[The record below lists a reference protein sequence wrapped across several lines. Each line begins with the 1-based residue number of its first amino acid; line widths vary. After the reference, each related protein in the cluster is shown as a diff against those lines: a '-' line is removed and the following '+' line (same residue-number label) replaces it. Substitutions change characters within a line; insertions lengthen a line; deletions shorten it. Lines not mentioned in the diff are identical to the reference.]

1 MYNKTNKYK
10 KEGDFLA
17 KGGIISAIH
26 QGSLAEELELVPGD
40 KILAINGQDLT
51 DIIDLSF
58 ALADEEIEMLIEHA
72 DGEQELIGFEK
83 DIDEELGAEFESA
96 VFGKIRQCANNCY
109 FCFVDQVAPNMRD
122 SLYIKDDDYRL
133 SFLYGNF
140 VTMTNMGPNDL
151 KRIERLHLSPLYISV
166 HTTNPKLRSQML
178 RTKRAELIM
187 EQLNNLNKANVE
199 YHTQVV
205 LCPGLNDGEE
215 LDRTIQDIISM
226 RPFAKT
232 LGIVPVGLTKFREN
246 CYPLTTFD
254 AEGAKKVIEQVSIW
268 QDKMRKETGKA
279 FVYLS
284 DEFYLMA
291 NMPLPVAD
299 EYDGFPQLDNGI
311 GLTRNFIEQWK
322 DTVVENN
329 KYIEPLNLDIVCGK
343 SAGKVIKNLVSDL
356 QINNLS
362 ANVRAMENDFFGHE
376 VTVTG
381 LLTGQDIIKNLQ
393 KTAQNRD
400 GIIIPACSL
409 RDGEDIFLDDY
420 TLDDIKNAFPN
431 ESVKVVSDAISLKNI
446 LANWHEIECERT
458 KAIYTWQSN
467 ASYTK

>member
-1 MYNKTNKYK
+1 M
-10 KEGDFLA
+10 A

-40 KILAINGQDLT
+40 KIISINEQELT

-58 ALADEEIEMLIEHA
+58 ALADEEIEMLIEHEN
-72 DGEQELIGFEK
+72 GEQEIIAFEK

-140 VTMTNMGPNDL
+140 VTMTNLGPRDL
-151 KRIERLHLSPLYISV
+151 ERIHRLHLSPLYISV
-166 HTTNPKLRSQML
+166 HTTNPKLRGEML
-178 RTKRAELIM
+178 RTKRGELIM
-187 EQLNNLNKANVE
+187 EQLAKLNEADVE

-205 LCPGLNDGEE
+205 LCPGLNDGAE

-226 RPFAKT
+226 QPYAKT

-246 CYPLTTFD
+246 CYPLKTFD
-254 AEGAKKVIEQVSIW
+254 AQGAKKVIEQVRHW
-268 QDKMRKETGKA
+268 QEKMRKQIGKN
-279 FVYLS
+279 FIYLS
-284 DEFYLMA
+284 DEFYLLA
-291 NMPLPVAD
+291 GEPLPKAE

-322 DTVVENN
+322 ETEINPNN
-329 KYIEPLNLDIVCGK
+329 YQKPLKLDIICGK
-343 SAGKVIKNLVSDL
+343 SAGKVIKNLVDEL
-356 QINNLS
+356 NIDNLN
-362 ANVRAMENDFFGHE
+362 ANVLALENEFFGHE

-381 LLTGQDIIKNLQ
+381 LLTGQDIIKNLKQ
-393 KTAQNRD
+393 NKANRD
-400 GIIIPACSL
+400 GIIIPSCAL
-409 RDGEDIFLDDY
+409 REGEDIFLDDY
-420 TLDDIKNAFPN
+420 TLEDIKKAFPD
-431 ESVKVVSDAISLKNI
+431 EEVKVASDAIMLKNL
-446 LANWHEIECERT
+446 LADWHNIKCER
-458 KAIYTWQSN
+458 S
-467 ASYTK
+467 

>member
-1 MYNKTNKYK
+1 M
-10 KEGDFLA
+10 A

-40 KILAINGQDLT
+40 KIISINEQELT

-58 ALADEEIEMLIEHA
+58 ALADEEIEMLIEHEN
-72 DGEQELIGFEK
+72 GEQEIIAFEK
-83 DIDEELGAEFESA
+83 DMDEELGAEFESA

-140 VTMTNMGPNDL
+140 VTMTNMGPRDL
-151 KRIERLHLSPLYISV
+151 ERIHRLHLSPLYISV
-166 HTTNPKLRSQML
+166 HTTNPKLRGEML
-178 RTKRAELIM
+178 RTKRGELIM
-187 EQLNNLNKANVE
+187 EQLAKLNEADVE

-205 LCPGLNDGEE
+205 LCPGLNDGAE

-226 RPFAKT
+226 QPCAKT
-232 LGIVPVGLTKFREN
+232 LGVVPVGLTKFREN
-246 CYPLTTFD
+246 CYPLKTFD
-254 AEGAKKVIEQVSIW
+254 AQGAKKVIEQVRHW
-268 QDKMRKETGKA
+268 QEKMRKQTGKN
-279 FVYLS
+279 FIYLS
-284 DEFYLMA
+284 DEFYLLA
-291 NMPLPVAD
+291 GEPLPKAE

-322 DTVVENN
+322 ETEINPNN
-329 KYIEPLNLDIVCGK
+329 YQKLLNLDIICGK
-343 SAGKVIKNLVSDL
+343 SAGKVIKNLVDEL
-356 QINNLS
+356 NIDNLN
-362 ANVRAMENDFFGHE
+362 ANVLALENEFFGHE

-381 LLTGQDIIKNLQ
+381 LLTGQDIIKNLKQ
-393 KTAQNRD
+393 NKANRD
-400 GIIIPACSL
+400 GIIIPNCAL
-409 RDGEDIFLDDY
+409 REGEDIFLDDY
-420 TLDDIKNAFPN
+420 TLEDIKKAFPD
-431 ESVKVVSDAISLKNI
+431 EEVKVASDAIMLKNL
-446 LANWHEIECERT
+446 LADWHNIKCERS

>member
-1 MYNKTNKYK
+1 MS
-10 KEGDFLA
+10 

-26 QGSLAEELELVPGD
+26 AGSLAEELELVPGD
-40 KILAINGQDLT
+40 KIISVNEQELT

-58 ALADEEIEMLIEHA
+58 ALADEDIEMLIEHEN
-72 DGEQELIGFEK
+72 GEQEIIAFSK

-109 FCFVDQVAPNMRD
+109 FCFVDQVAPDMRD

-140 VTMTNMGPNDL
+140 VTMTNMGPRDL
-151 KRIERLHLSPLYISV
+151 ERIEKLHLSPLYISV
-166 HTTNPKLRSQML
+166 HTTNPKLRGEML

-187 EQLNNLNKANVE
+187 QQLEQLNQANVE
-199 YHTQVV
+199 YHTQIV
-205 LCPGLNDGEE
+205 LCPGLNDGAE
-215 LDRTIQDIISM
+215 LDRTISDIIKM
-226 RPFAKT
+226 RPFAQT

-254 AEGAKKVIEQVSIW
+254 AEGARKVIEQVEIW

-291 NMPLPVAD
+291 GVPLPSAD
-299 EYDGFPQLDNGI
+299 KYDGFPQLDNGI

-322 DTVVENN
+322 ETQIKEDNYQE
-329 KYIEPLNLDIVCGK
+329 KLKLDVICGK
-343 SAGKVIKNLVSDL
+343 SAGKVITKLVADL
-356 QINNLS
+356 TINNLE
-362 ANVRAMENDFFGHE
+362 ANVLALENDFFGHE

-381 LLTGQDIIKNLQ
+381 LLTGQDIIKNLE
-393 KTAQNRD
+393 KTKSGRD
-400 GIIIPACSL
+400 GIIIPACAL
-409 RDGEDIFLDDY
+409 RSGEDIFLDDY
-420 TLDDIKNAFPN
+420 TLEDIKKAFPN
-431 ESVKVVSDAISLKNI
+431 EVVKVASDAITLKNL
-446 LANWHEIECERT
+446 LADWHNINCERA

>member
-1 MYNKTNKYK
+1 M
-10 KEGDFLA
+10 A

-40 KILAINGQDLT
+40 KIISINEQELT

-58 ALADEEIEMLIEHA
+58 ALADEEIEMLIEHEN
-72 DGEQELIGFEK
+72 GEQEIIAFEK

-140 VTMTNMGPNDL
+140 VTMTNMGPRDL
-151 KRIERLHLSPLYISV
+151 ERIHRLHLSPLYISV
-166 HTTNPKLRSQML
+166 HTTNPKLRGEML
-178 RTKRAELIM
+178 RTKRGELIM
-187 EQLNNLNKANVE
+187 EQLAKLNEADVE

-226 RPFAKT
+226 QPYAKT

-246 CYPLTTFD
+246 CYPLKTFD
-254 AEGAKKVIEQVSIW
+254 AQGAKKVIEQVRHW
-268 QDKMRKETGKA
+268 QEKMRKQTGKN
-279 FVYLS
+279 FIYLS
-284 DEFYLMA
+284 DEFYLLA
-291 NMPLPVAD
+291 GEPLPKAE

-322 DTVVENN
+322 ETEINPNN
-329 KYIEPLNLDIVCGK
+329 YQKLLNLDIICGK
-343 SAGKVIKNLVSDL
+343 SAGKVIKNLVDEL
-356 QINNLS
+356 NIDNLN
-362 ANVRAMENDFFGHE
+362 ANVLALENEFFGHE

-381 LLTGQDIIKNLQ
+381 LLTGQDIIKNLKQ
-393 KTAQNRD
+393 NKANRD
-400 GIIIPACSL
+400 GIIIPSCAL
-409 RDGEDIFLDDY
+409 REGEDIFLDDY
-420 TLDDIKNAFPN
+420 TLEDIKKAFPD
-431 ESVKVVSDAISLKNI
+431 EEIKVASDAIMLKNL
-446 LANWHEIECERT
+446 LADWHNIKCERS

>member
-1 MYNKTNKYK
+1 M
-10 KEGDFLA
+10 A

-40 KILAINGQDLT
+40 KIISINEQELT

-58 ALADEEIEMLIEHA
+58 ALADEEIEMLIEHEN
-72 DGEQELIGFEK
+72 GEQEIIAFEK

-140 VTMTNMGPNDL
+140 VTMTNMGPRDL
-151 KRIERLHLSPLYISV
+151 ERIHRLHLSPLYISV
-166 HTTNPKLRSQML
+166 HTTNSKLRGEML
-178 RTKRAELIM
+178 RTKRGELIM
-187 EQLNNLNKANVE
+187 EQLAKLNEADVE

-226 RPFAKT
+226 QPYAKT

-246 CYPLTTFD
+246 CYPLKTFD
-254 AEGAKKVIEQVSIW
+254 AQGAKKVIEQVRHW
-268 QDKMRKETGKA
+268 QEKMRKQTGKN
-279 FVYLS
+279 FIYLS
-284 DEFYLMA
+284 DEFYLLA
-291 NMPLPVAD
+291 GEPLPKAE

-322 DTVVENN
+322 ETEINPNN
-329 KYIEPLNLDIVCGK
+329 YQKLLNLDIICGK
-343 SAGKVIKNLVSDL
+343 SAGKVIKNLVDEL
-356 QINNLS
+356 NIDNLN
-362 ANVRAMENDFFGHE
+362 ANVLALENEFFGHE

-381 LLTGQDIIKNLQ
+381 LLTGQDIIKNLKQ
-393 KTAQNRD
+393 NKANRD
-400 GIIIPACSL
+400 GIIIPSCAL
-409 RDGEDIFLDDY
+409 REGEDIFLDDY
-420 TLDDIKNAFPN
+420 TLEDIKKAFPD
-431 ESVKVVSDAISLKNI
+431 EEVKVASDAIMLKNL
-446 LANWHEIECERT
+446 LADWHNIKCERS

>member
-1 MYNKTNKYK
+1 M
-10 KEGDFLA
+10 A

-40 KILAINGQDLT
+40 KIISINEQELT

-58 ALADEEIEMLIEHA
+58 ALADEEIEMLVEHTN
-72 DGEQELIGFEK
+72 GEQEIIAFEK

-140 VTMTNMGPNDL
+140 VTMTNMGPRDL
-151 KRIERLHLSPLYISV
+151 ERIHRLHLSPLYISV
-166 HTTNPKLRSQML
+166 HTTNPKLRGEML
-178 RTKRAELIM
+178 RTKRGELIM
-187 EQLNNLNKANVE
+187 EQLAKLNEADVE

-205 LCPGLNDGEE
+205 LCPGLNDGTE

-226 RPFAKT
+226 QPYAKT
-232 LGIVPVGLTKFREN
+232 LGIVPVGLTKFRGN
-246 CYPLTTFD
+246 CYPLKTFD
-254 AEGAKKVIEQVSIW
+254 ADGAKKVIEQVRHW
-268 QDKMRKETGKA
+268 QEKMRKQTGKN
-279 FVYLS
+279 FIYLS
-284 DEFYLMA
+284 DEFYLLA
-291 NMPLPVAD
+291 GVPLPKAE

-322 DTVVENN
+322 ETKINRDNYQ
-329 KYIEPLNLDIVCGK
+329 KPLKLDIICGK
-343 SAGKVIKNLVSDL
+343 SAGKVIKNLVDEL
-356 QINNLS
+356 NIDNLN
-362 ANVRAMENDFFGHE
+362 ANVLALENEFFGHE

-381 LLTGQDIIKNLQ
+381 LLTGQDIIKNLKQ
-393 KTAQNRD
+393 NKANRD
-400 GIIIPACSL
+400 GIIIPSCAL
-409 RDGEDIFLDDY
+409 REGEDIFLDDY
-420 TLDDIKNAFPN
+420 TLEDIKKAFPD
-431 ESVKVVSDAISLKNI
+431 EEVKVASDAIMLKNL
-446 LANWHEIECERT
+446 LADWHNIKCERS

>member
-1 MYNKTNKYK
+1 M
-10 KEGDFLA
+10 A

-40 KILAINGQDLT
+40 KIISINEQELT

-58 ALADEEIEMLIEHA
+58 ALADEEIEMLIEHEN
-72 DGEQELIGFEK
+72 GEQEIIAFEK

-140 VTMTNMGPNDL
+140 VTMTNMGPRDL
-151 KRIERLHLSPLYISV
+151 ERIHRLHLSPLYISV
-166 HTTNPKLRSQML
+166 HTTNPKLRGEML
-178 RTKRAELIM
+178 RTKRGELIM
-187 EQLNNLNKANVE
+187 EQLAKLNEADVE

-205 LCPGLNDGEE
+205 LCPGLNDGAE
-215 LDRTIQDIISM
+215 LDRTIQDIIRM
-226 RPFAKT
+226 QPYAKT
-232 LGIVPVGLTKFREN
+232 LGVVPVGLTKFREN
-246 CYPLTTFD
+246 CYPLKTFD
-254 AEGAKKVIEQVSIW
+254 AQGAKKVIEQVRHW
-268 QDKMRKETGKA
+268 QEKMRKQTGKN
-279 FVYLS
+279 FIYLS
-284 DEFYLMA
+284 DEFYLLA
-291 NMPLPVAD
+291 GEPLPKAE

-322 DTVVENN
+322 ETEINPNN
-329 KYIEPLNLDIVCGK
+329 YQKLLNLDIICGK
-343 SAGKVIKNLVSDL
+343 SAGKVIKNLVDEL
-356 QINNLS
+356 NIDNLN
-362 ANVRAMENDFFGHE
+362 ANVLALENEFFGHE

-381 LLTGQDIIKNLQ
+381 LLTGQDIIKNLKQ
-393 KTAQNRD
+393 NKANRD
-400 GIIIPACSL
+400 GIIIPSCAL
-409 RDGEDIFLDDY
+409 REGEDIFLDDY
-420 TLDDIKNAFPN
+420 TLEDIKKAFPD
-431 ESVKVVSDAISLKNI
+431 EEVKVASDAIMLKNL
-446 LANWHEIECERT
+446 LADWHNIKCERS

>member
-1 MYNKTNKYK
+1 M
-10 KEGDFLA
+10 A

-40 KILAINGQDLT
+40 KIISINGQELT

-58 ALADEEIEMLIEHA
+58 ALADEEIEMLVEHTN
-72 DGEQELIGFEK
+72 GEQEIIAFEK

-109 FCFVDQVAPNMRD
+109 FCFVDQVAPDMRD

-140 VTMTNMGPNDL
+140 VTMTNMGPRDL
-151 KRIERLHLSPLYISV
+151 ERIHRLHLSPLYISV
-166 HTTNPKLRSQML
+166 HTTNPKLRGEML
-178 RTKRAELIM
+178 RTKRGELIM
-187 EQLNNLNKANVE
+187 EQLAKLNDADVD

-205 LCPGLNDGEE
+205 LCPGLNDGIE
-215 LDRTIQDIISM
+215 LDRTIQDIINM
-226 RPFAKT
+226 QPHAKT

-246 CYPLTTFD
+246 CYPLKTFD
-254 AEGAKKVIEQVSIW
+254 AAGAKKVIEQVSHW
-268 QDKMRKETGKA
+268 QEKMRKQTGKN

-284 DEFYLMA
+284 DEFYLLA
-291 NMPLPVAD
+291 GVPLPKAE

-322 DTVVENN
+322 ETKINTNN
-329 KYIEPLNLDIVCGK
+329 YKKPLNIDIICGK
-343 SAGKVIKNLVSDL
+343 SAGKVIKNLVNELNVNKLNTNVLDL
-356 QINNLS
+356 
-362 ANVRAMENDFFGHE
+362 ENDFFGHE

-381 LLTGQDIIKNLQ
+381 LLTGQDIIKNLKQ
-393 KTAQNRD
+393 NKNNRD
-400 GIIIPACSL
+400 GIIIPGCAL
-409 RDGEDIFLDDY
+409 REGEDIFLDDY
-420 TLDDIKNAFPN
+420 TLDDIKKAFPD
-431 ESVKVVSDAISLKNI
+431 EEIKVASDAIMLKNL
-446 LANWHEIECERT
+446 LADWHNIKCERNH
-458 KAIYTWQSN
+458 AIYTWQSN

>member
-1 MYNKTNKYK
+1 M
-10 KEGDFLA
+10 A

-40 KILAINGQDLT
+40 KIISINEQELT

-58 ALADEEIEMLIEHA
+58 ALADEEIEMLIEHEN
-72 DGEQELIGFEK
+72 GEQEIIAFEK
-83 DIDEELGAEFESA
+83 DMDEELGAEFESA

-140 VTMTNMGPNDL
+140 VTMTNMGPRDL
-151 KRIERLHLSPLYISV
+151 ERIHRLHLSPLYISV
-166 HTTNPKLRSQML
+166 HTTNPKLRGEML
-178 RTKRAELIM
+178 RTKRGELIM
-187 EQLNNLNKANVE
+187 EQLAKLNEADVE

-205 LCPGLNDGEE
+205 LCPGLNDGAE

-226 RPFAKT
+226 QPCAKT
-232 LGIVPVGLTKFREN
+232 LGVVPVGLTKFREN
-246 CYPLTTFD
+246 CYPLKTFD
-254 AEGAKKVIEQVSIW
+254 AQGAKKVIEQVRHW
-268 QDKMRKETGKA
+268 QEKMRKQIGKN
-279 FVYLS
+279 FIYLS
-284 DEFYLMA
+284 DEFYLLA
-291 NMPLPVAD
+291 GEPLPKAE

-322 DTVVENN
+322 ETEINPNN
-329 KYIEPLNLDIVCGK
+329 YQKLLNLDIICGK
-343 SAGKVIKNLVSDL
+343 SAGKVIKNLVDEL
-356 QINNLS
+356 NIDNLN
-362 ANVRAMENDFFGHE
+362 ANVLALENEFFGHE

-381 LLTGQDIIKNLQ
+381 LLTGQDIIKNLKQ
-393 KTAQNRD
+393 NKANRD
-400 GIIIPACSL
+400 GIIIPSCAL
-409 RDGEDIFLDDY
+409 REGEDIFLDDY
-420 TLDDIKNAFPN
+420 TLEDIKKAFPD
-431 ESVKVVSDAISLKNI
+431 EEVKVASDAIMLKNL
-446 LANWHEIECERT
+446 LADWHNIKCERS

>member
-1 MYNKTNKYK
+1 MS
-10 KEGDFLA
+10 

-26 QGSLAEELELVPGD
+26 AGSLAEELELVPGD
-40 KILAINGQDLT
+40 KIISVNEQDLT

-58 ALADEEIEMLIEHA
+58 ALADEDIEMLIEHEN
-72 DGEQELIGFEK
+72 GEQEIIAFSK

-109 FCFVDQVAPNMRD
+109 FCFVDQVAPDMRD

-140 VTMTNMGPNDL
+140 VTMTNMGPRDL
-151 KRIERLHLSPLYISV
+151 ERIERLHLSPLYISV
-166 HTTNPKLRSQML
+166 HTTNPKLRGEML

-187 EQLNNLNKANVE
+187 DQLAQLNKANVE
-199 YHTQVV
+199 YHTQIV
-205 LCPGLNDGEE
+205 LCPGLNDGAE
-215 LDRTIQDIISM
+215 LDRTISDIIQM
-226 RPFAKT
+226 RPFAQT

-254 AEGAKKVIEQVSIW
+254 AEGAKKVIEQVKVW
-268 QDKMRKETGKA
+268 QEKMRKETGKA

-291 NMPLPVAD
+291 GVPLPSAD

-311 GLTRNFIEQWK
+311 GLTRNFIEQWR
-322 DTVVENN
+322 DTKIKEDNYDE
-329 KYIEPLNLDIVCGK
+329 KLKLDVVCGK
-343 SAGKVIKNLVSDL
+343 SAGKVIKKLVADL
-356 QINNLS
+356 TINNLD
-362 ANVRAMENDFFGHE
+362 ANVLALENDFFGHE

-381 LLTGQDIIKNLQ
+381 LLTGQDIIKNLE
-393 KTAQNRD
+393 KTKSGRD
-400 GIIIPACSL
+400 GIIIPACAL
-409 RDGEDIFLDDY
+409 RSGEDIFLDDY
-420 TLDDIKNAFPN
+420 TLDDIKKAFPN
-431 ESVKVVSDAISLKNI
+431 EVVKVANEAITLKTLLADWHNI
-446 LANWHEIECERT
+446 DCERT

>member
-1 MYNKTNKYK
+1 M
-10 KEGDFLA
+10 A

-40 KILAINGQDLT
+40 KIISINEQELT

-58 ALADEEIEMLIEHA
+58 ALADEEIEMLIEHEN
-72 DGEQELIGFEK
+72 GEQEIIAFEK

-140 VTMTNMGPNDL
+140 VTMTNMGPRDL
-151 KRIERLHLSPLYISV
+151 ERIHRLHLSPLYISV
-166 HTTNPKLRSQML
+166 HTTNPKLRGEML
-178 RTKRAELIM
+178 RTKRGELIM
-187 EQLNNLNKANVE
+187 EQLAKLNEADVE

-205 LCPGLNDGEE
+205 LCPGLNDGAE

-226 RPFAKT
+226 QPYAKT
-232 LGIVPVGLTKFREN
+232 LGVVPVGLTKFREN
-246 CYPLTTFD
+246 CYPLKTFD
-254 AEGAKKVIEQVSIW
+254 AQGAKKVIEQVRHW
-268 QDKMRKETGKA
+268 QEKMRKQTGKN
-279 FVYLS
+279 FIYLS
-284 DEFYLMA
+284 DEFYLLA
-291 NMPLPVAD
+291 GEPLPKAE

-322 DTVVENN
+322 ETEINPNN
-329 KYIEPLNLDIVCGK
+329 YQKLLNLDIICGK
-343 SAGKVIKNLVSDL
+343 SAGKVIKNLVDEL
-356 QINNLS
+356 NIDNLN
-362 ANVRAMENDFFGHE
+362 ANVLALENEFFGHE

-381 LLTGQDIIKNLQ
+381 LLTGQDIIKNLKQ
-393 KTAQNRD
+393 NKANRD
-400 GIIIPACSL
+400 GIIIPSCAL
-409 RDGEDIFLDDY
+409 REGEDIFLDDY
-420 TLDDIKNAFPN
+420 TLEDIKKAFPD
-431 ESVKVVSDAISLKNI
+431 EEVKVASDAIMLKNL
-446 LANWHEIECERT
+446 LADWHNIKCERS

>member
-1 MYNKTNKYK
+1 M
-10 KEGDFLA
+10 A

-40 KILAINGQDLT
+40 KIISINEQELT

-58 ALADEEIEMLIEHA
+58 ALADEEIEMLIEHEN
-72 DGEQELIGFEK
+72 GEQEIIAFEK

-140 VTMTNMGPNDL
+140 VTMTNMGPRDL
-151 KRIERLHLSPLYISV
+151 EGIHRLHLSPLYISV
-166 HTTNPKLRSQML
+166 HTTNPKLRGEML
-178 RTKRAELIM
+178 RTKRGELIM
-187 EQLNNLNKANVE
+187 EQLAKLNEADVE

-205 LCPGLNDGEE
+205 LCPGLNDGAE

-226 RPFAKT
+226 QPYAKT

-246 CYPLTTFD
+246 CYPLKTFD
-254 AEGAKKVIEQVSIW
+254 AQGAKKVIEQVRHW
-268 QDKMRKETGKA
+268 QEKMRKQTSKN
-279 FVYLS
+279 FIYLS
-284 DEFYLMA
+284 DEFYLLA
-291 NMPLPVAD
+291 GEPLPKAE

-322 DTVVENN
+322 ETEINPNN
-329 KYIEPLNLDIVCGK
+329 YQKHLNLDIICGK
-343 SAGKVIKNLVSDL
+343 SAGKVIKNFVDELNID
-356 QINNLS
+356 NLN
-362 ANVRAMENDFFGHE
+362 ANVLALENEFFGHE

-381 LLTGQDIIKNLQ
+381 LLTGQDIIKNLKQ
-393 KTAQNRD
+393 NKANRD
-400 GIIIPACSL
+400 GIIIPSCAL
-409 RDGEDIFLDDY
+409 REGEDIFLDDY
-420 TLDDIKNAFPN
+420 TLEDIKKAFPDK
-431 ESVKVVSDAISLKNI
+431 EVKVASDAIMLKNL
-446 LANWHEIECERT
+446 LADWHNIKCERS

>member
-1 MYNKTNKYK
+1 M
-10 KEGDFLA
+10 A

-40 KILAINGQDLT
+40 KIISINEQELT

-58 ALADEEIEMLIEHA
+58 ALADEEIEMLIEHEN
-72 DGEQELIGFEK
+72 GEQEIIAFEK
-83 DIDEELGAEFESA
+83 DMDEELGAEFESA

-140 VTMTNMGPNDL
+140 VTMTNMGPRDL
-151 KRIERLHLSPLYISV
+151 ERIHRLHLSPLYISV
-166 HTTNPKLRSQML
+166 HTTNPKLRGEML
-178 RTKRAELIM
+178 RTKRGELIM
-187 EQLNNLNKANVE
+187 EQLAKLNEADVE

-205 LCPGLNDGEE
+205 LCPGLNDGAE

-226 RPFAKT
+226 QPYAKT

-246 CYPLTTFD
+246 CYPLKTFD
-254 AEGAKKVIEQVSIW
+254 AQGAKKVIEQVRHW
-268 QDKMRKETGKA
+268 QEKMRKQIGKN
-279 FVYLS
+279 FIYLS
-284 DEFYLMA
+284 DEFYLLA
-291 NMPLPVAD
+291 GEPLPKAE
-299 EYDGFPQLDNGI
+299 EYDGFPQLDNGR

-322 DTVVENN
+322 ETEINPNN
-329 KYIEPLNLDIVCGK
+329 YQKLLNLDIICGK
-343 SAGKVIKNLVSDL
+343 SAGKVIKNLVDEL
-356 QINNLS
+356 NIDNLN
-362 ANVRAMENDFFGHE
+362 ANVLALENEFFGHE

-381 LLTGQDIIKNLQ
+381 LLTGQDIIKNLKQ
-393 KTAQNRD
+393 NKANRD
-400 GIIIPACSL
+400 GIIIPSCAL
-409 RDGEDIFLDDY
+409 REGEDIFLDDY
-420 TLDDIKNAFPN
+420 TLEDIKKAFPD
-431 ESVKVVSDAISLKNI
+431 EEVKVASDAIMLKNL
-446 LANWHEIECERT
+446 LADWHNIKCERS

>member
-1 MYNKTNKYK
+1 M
-10 KEGDFLA
+10 A

-40 KILAINGQDLT
+40 KIISINEQELT

-58 ALADEEIEMLIEHA
+58 ALADEEIEMLIEHEN
-72 DGEQELIGFEK
+72 GEQEIIAFEK

-140 VTMTNMGPNDL
+140 VTMTNMGPRDL
-151 KRIERLHLSPLYISV
+151 ERIHRLHLSPLYISV
-166 HTTNPKLRSQML
+166 HTTNPKLRGEML
-178 RTKRAELIM
+178 RTKRGELIM
-187 EQLNNLNKANVE
+187 EQLAKLNEADVE

-205 LCPGLNDGEE
+205 LCPGLNDGAE

-226 RPFAKT
+226 QPYAKT

-246 CYPLTTFD
+246 CYPLKTFD
-254 AEGAKKVIEQVSIW
+254 AQGAKKVIEQVRHW
-268 QDKMRKETGKA
+268 QEKMRKQIGKN
-279 FVYLS
+279 FIYLS
-284 DEFYLMA
+284 DEFYLLA
-291 NMPLPVAD
+291 GEPLPKAE

-322 DTVVENN
+322 ETEINPNN
-329 KYIEPLNLDIVCGK
+329 YQKLLNLDIICGK
-343 SAGKVIKNLVSDL
+343 SAGKVIKNLVDEL
-356 QINNLS
+356 NIDNLN
-362 ANVRAMENDFFGHE
+362 ANVLALENEFFGHE

-381 LLTGQDIIKNLQ
+381 LLTGQDIIKNLKQ
-393 KTAQNRD
+393 NKANRD
-400 GIIIPACSL
+400 GIIIPSCAL
-409 RDGEDIFLDDY
+409 REGEDIFLDDY
-420 TLDDIKNAFPN
+420 TLEDIKKAFPD
-431 ESVKVVSDAISLKNI
+431 EEVKVASDAIMLKNL
-446 LANWHEIECERT
+446 LADWHNIKCERS

>member
-1 MYNKTNKYK
+1 MS
-10 KEGDFLA
+10 
-17 KGGIISAIH
+17 KGGIISAVH
-26 QGSLAEELELVPGD
+26 SGSLAEELELVPGD
-40 KILAINGQDLT
+40 KILAINEQDLT

-58 ALADEEIEMLIEHA
+58 ALADEDIEMLVEHA
-72 DGEQELIGFEK
+72 DGEQEIIAFSK

-109 FCFVDQVAPNMRD
+109 FCFVDQVAPDMRD

-140 VTMTNMGPNDL
+140 VTMTNMGPRDL
-151 KRIERLHLSPLYISV
+151 ERIQRLHLSPLYISV
-166 HTTNPKLRSQML
+166 HTTNPQLRSEML
-178 RTKRAELIM
+178 RTKRAEMIM
-187 EQLNNLNKANVE
+187 KQLQQLNDADVD

-205 LCPGLNDGEE
+205 LCPGLNDGTE
-215 LDRTIQDIISM
+215 LDRTIADIIKM
-226 RPFAKT
+226 RPFAQS

-254 AEGAKKVIEQVSIW
+254 QDGAKKVIAQVSAW
-268 QDKMRKETGKA
+268 QEKMRQQTGKA

-284 DEFYLMA
+284 DEFYLTA
-291 NMPLPVAD
+291 NLPLPSVR

-322 DTVVENN
+322 ETDIVTTNYTEH
-329 KYIEPLNLDIVCGK
+329 LNLAIICGK
-343 SAGKVIKNLVSDL
+343 SAGKVIKNLVA
-356 QINNLS
+356 NLTIDNLN
-362 ANVRAMENDFFGHE
+362 ATVLPLENDFFGHQ

-381 LLTGQDIIKNLQ
+381 LLTGQDITKNLREYI
-393 KTAQNRD
+393 NNHD
-400 GIIIPACSL
+400 CHGIILPACAL
-409 RDGEDIFLDDY
+409 REGEDIFLDDY
-420 TLDDIKNAFPN
+420 TLEQIKSTFSNI
-431 ESVKVVSDAISLKNI
+431 EIKVVSDAINLKQV
-446 LANWHEIECERT
+446 LANWHNIKCERN

>member
-1 MYNKTNKYK
+1 M
-10 KEGDFLA
+10 
-17 KGGIISAIH
+17 
-26 QGSLAEELELVPGD
+26 
-40 KILAINGQDLT
+40 T

-58 ALADEEIEMLIEHA
+58 ALADEEIEMLIEHEN
-72 DGEQELIGFEK
+72 GEQEIIAFEK

-140 VTMTNMGPNDL
+140 VTMTNMGPRDL
-151 KRIERLHLSPLYISV
+151 ERIHRLHLSPLYISV
-166 HTTNPKLRSQML
+166 HTTNPKLRGEML
-178 RTKRAELIM
+178 RTKRGELIM
-187 EQLNNLNKANVE
+187 EQLAKLNEADVE

-226 RPFAKT
+226 QPYAKT

-246 CYPLTTFD
+246 CYPLKTFD
-254 AEGAKKVIEQVSIW
+254 AQGAKKVIEQVRHW
-268 QDKMRKETGKA
+268 QEKMRKQTGKN
-279 FVYLS
+279 FIYLS
-284 DEFYLMA
+284 DEFYLLA
-291 NMPLPVAD
+291 GEPLPKAE

-322 DTVVENN
+322 ETEINPNN
-329 KYIEPLNLDIVCGK
+329 YQKLLNLDIICGK
-343 SAGKVIKNLVSDL
+343 SAGKVIKNLVDEL
-356 QINNLS
+356 NIDNLN
-362 ANVRAMENDFFGHE
+362 ANVLALENEFFGHE

-381 LLTGQDIIKNLQ
+381 LLTGQDIIKNLKQ
-393 KTAQNRD
+393 NKANRD
-400 GIIIPACSL
+400 GIIIPSCAL
-409 RDGEDIFLDDY
+409 REGEDIFLDDY
-420 TLDDIKNAFPN
+420 TLEDIKKAFPD
-431 ESVKVVSDAISLKNI
+431 EEVKVASDAIMLKNL
-446 LANWHEIECERT
+446 LADWHNIKCERS

>member
-1 MYNKTNKYK
+1 M
-10 KEGDFLA
+10 A

-40 KILAINGQDLT
+40 KIISINEQELT

-58 ALADEEIEMLIEHA
+58 ALADEEIEMLIEHEN
-72 DGEQELIGFEK
+72 GEQEIIAFEK

-140 VTMTNMGPNDL
+140 VTMTNMGPRDL
-151 KRIERLHLSPLYISV
+151 ERIHRLHLSPLYISV
-166 HTTNPKLRSQML
+166 HTTNPKLRGEML
-178 RTKRAELIM
+178 RTKRGELIM
-187 EQLNNLNKANVE
+187 EQLAKLNEADVE

-205 LCPGLNDGEE
+205 LCPGLNDGAE

-226 RPFAKT
+226 QPYAKT

-246 CYPLTTFD
+246 CYPLKTFD
-254 AEGAKKVIEQVSIW
+254 AQGAKKVIEQVRHW
-268 QDKMRKETGKA
+268 QEKMRKQTGKN
-279 FVYLS
+279 FIYLS
-284 DEFYLMA
+284 DEFYLLA
-291 NMPLPVAD
+291 GEPLPKAE

-322 DTVVENN
+322 ETEINPNN
-329 KYIEPLNLDIVCGK
+329 YQNPLNLDIICGK
-343 SAGKVIKNLVSDL
+343 SAGKVIKNLVDEL
-356 QINNLS
+356 NIDNLN
-362 ANVRAMENDFFGHE
+362 ANVLALENEFFGHE

-381 LLTGQDIIKNLQ
+381 LLTGQDIIKNLKQ
-393 KTAQNRD
+393 NKANRD
-400 GIIIPACSL
+400 GIIIPSCAL
-409 RDGEDIFLDDY
+409 REGEDIFLDDY
-420 TLDDIKNAFPN
+420 TLEDIKKAFPD
-431 ESVKVVSDAISLKNI
+431 EEVKVASDAIMLKNL
-446 LANWHEIECERT
+446 LADWHNIKCERS

>member
-1 MYNKTNKYK
+1 M
-10 KEGDFLA
+10 A

-40 KILAINGQDLT
+40 KIISINEQELT

-58 ALADEEIEMLIEHA
+58 ALADEEIEMLIEHEN
-72 DGEQELIGFEK
+72 GEQEIIAFEK
-83 DIDEELGAEFESA
+83 DMDEELGAEFESA

-140 VTMTNMGPNDL
+140 VTMTNMGPRDL
-151 KRIERLHLSPLYISV
+151 ERIHRLHLSPLYISV
-166 HTTNPKLRSQML
+166 HTTNPKLRGEML
-178 RTKRAELIM
+178 RTKRGELIM
-187 EQLNNLNKANVE
+187 EQLAKLNEADVE

-205 LCPGLNDGEE
+205 LCPGLNDGAE

-226 RPFAKT
+226 QPCAKT
-232 LGIVPVGLTKFREN
+232 LGVVPVGLTKFREN
-246 CYPLTTFD
+246 CYPLKTFD
-254 AEGAKKVIEQVSIW
+254 AQGAKKVIEQVRYW
-268 QDKMRKETGKA
+268 QEKMRKQTGKN
-279 FVYLS
+279 FIYLS
-284 DEFYLMA
+284 DEFYLLA
-291 NMPLPVAD
+291 GEPLPKAE

-322 DTVVENN
+322 ETEINPNN
-329 KYIEPLNLDIVCGK
+329 YQKLLNLDIICGK
-343 SAGKVIKNLVSDL
+343 SAGKVIKNLVDEL
-356 QINNLS
+356 NIDNLN
-362 ANVRAMENDFFGHE
+362 ANVLALENEFFGHE

-381 LLTGQDIIKNLQ
+381 LLTGQDIIKNLKQ
-393 KTAQNRD
+393 NKANRD
-400 GIIIPACSL
+400 GIIIPSCAL
-409 RDGEDIFLDDY
+409 REGEDIFLDDY
-420 TLDDIKNAFPN
+420 TLEDIKKAFPD
-431 ESVKVVSDAISLKNI
+431 EEVKVASDAIMLKNL
-446 LANWHEIECERT
+446 LADWHNIKCERS

>member
-1 MYNKTNKYK
+1 M
-10 KEGDFLA
+10 A

-40 KILAINGQDLT
+40 KIISINEQELT

-58 ALADEEIEMLIEHA
+58 ALADEEIEMLIEHEN
-72 DGEQELIGFEK
+72 GEQEIIAFEK
-83 DIDEELGAEFESA
+83 DMDEELGAEFESA

-140 VTMTNMGPNDL
+140 VTMTNMGPRDL
-151 KRIERLHLSPLYISV
+151 ERIHRLHLSPLYISV
-166 HTTNPKLRSQML
+166 HTTNPKLRGEML
-178 RTKRAELIM
+178 RTKRGELIM
-187 EQLNNLNKANVE
+187 EQLAKLNEADVE

-205 LCPGLNDGEE
+205 LCPGLNDGAE

-226 RPFAKT
+226 QPYAKT

-246 CYPLTTFD
+246 CYPLKTFD
-254 AEGAKKVIEQVSIW
+254 AQGAKKVIEQVRHW
-268 QDKMRKETGKA
+268 QEKMRKQIGKN
-279 FVYLS
+279 FIYLS
-284 DEFYLMA
+284 DEFYLLA
-291 NMPLPVAD
+291 GEPLPKAE

-322 DTVVENN
+322 ETEINPNN
-329 KYIEPLNLDIVCGK
+329 YQKLLNLDIICGK
-343 SAGKVIKNLVSDL
+343 SAGKVIKNLVDEL
-356 QINNLS
+356 NIDNLN
-362 ANVRAMENDFFGHE
+362 ANVLALENEFFGHE

-381 LLTGQDIIKNLQ
+381 LLTGQDIIKNLKQ
-393 KTAQNRD
+393 NKANRD
-400 GIIIPACSL
+400 GIIIPSCAL
-409 RDGEDIFLDDY
+409 REGEDIFLDDY
-420 TLDDIKNAFPN
+420 TLEDIKKAFPD
-431 ESVKVVSDAISLKNI
+431 EEVKVASDAIMLKNL
-446 LANWHEIECERT
+446 LADWHNIKCERS

>member
-1 MYNKTNKYK
+1 M
-10 KEGDFLA
+10 A
-17 KGGIISAIH
+17 KGGIVSAIH

-40 KILAINGQDLT
+40 KIISINEQELT

-58 ALADEEIEMLIEHA
+58 ALADEEIEMLVEHTN
-72 DGEQELIGFEK
+72 GEQEIIAFEK

-140 VTMTNMGPNDL
+140 VTMTNMGPRDL
-151 KRIERLHLSPLYISV
+151 ERIHRLHLSPLYISV
-166 HTTNPKLRSQML
+166 HTTNPKLRGEML
-178 RTKRAELIM
+178 RTKRGELIM
-187 EQLNNLNKANVE
+187 EQLAKLNEADVE

-205 LCPGLNDGEE
+205 LCPGLNDGTE

-226 RPFAKT
+226 QPYAKT

-246 CYPLTTFD
+246 CYPLKTFD
-254 AEGAKKVIEQVSIW
+254 ADGAKKVIEQVRHW
-268 QDKMRKETGKA
+268 QEKMRKQTGKN
-279 FVYLS
+279 FIYLS
-284 DEFYLMA
+284 DEFYLLA
-291 NMPLPVAD
+291 GVPLPKAE

-322 DTVVENN
+322 ETKINRDNYQ
-329 KYIEPLNLDIVCGK
+329 KPLKLDIICGK
-343 SAGKVIKNLVSDL
+343 SAGKVIKNLVDEL
-356 QINNLS
+356 NIDNLN
-362 ANVRAMENDFFGHE
+362 ANVLALENEFFGHE

-381 LLTGQDIIKNLQ
+381 LLTGQDIIKNLKQ
-393 KTAQNRD
+393 NKANRD
-400 GIIIPACSL
+400 GIIIPSCAL
-409 RDGEDIFLDDY
+409 REGEDIFLDDY
-420 TLDDIKNAFPN
+420 TLEDIKKAFPD
-431 ESVKVVSDAISLKNI
+431 EEVKVASDAIMLKNL
-446 LANWHEIECERT
+446 LADWHNIKCERS

>member
-1 MYNKTNKYK
+1 M
-10 KEGDFLA
+10 A

-40 KILAINGQDLT
+40 KIISINEQELT

-58 ALADEEIEMLIEHA
+58 ALADEEIEMLIEHEN
-72 DGEQELIGFEK
+72 GEQEIIAFEK

-140 VTMTNMGPNDL
+140 VTMTNMGPHDL
-151 KRIERLHLSPLYISV
+151 ERIHRLHLSPLYISV
-166 HTTNPKLRSQML
+166 HTTNPKLRGEML
-178 RTKRAELIM
+178 RTKRGELIM
-187 EQLNNLNKANVE
+187 EQLAKLNEADVE

-205 LCPGLNDGEE
+205 LCPGLNDGAE

-226 RPFAKT
+226 QPYAKT

-246 CYPLTTFD
+246 CYPLKTFD
-254 AEGAKKVIEQVSIW
+254 AQGAKKVIEQVRHW
-268 QDKMRKETGKA
+268 QEKMRKQIGKN
-279 FVYLS
+279 FIYLS
-284 DEFYLMA
+284 DEFYLLA
-291 NMPLPVAD
+291 GEPLPKAE

-322 DTVVENN
+322 ETEINPNN
-329 KYIEPLNLDIVCGK
+329 YQKLLNLDIICGK
-343 SAGKVIKNLVSDL
+343 SAGKVIKNLVDEL
-356 QINNLS
+356 NIDNLN
-362 ANVRAMENDFFGHE
+362 ANVLALENEFFGHE

-381 LLTGQDIIKNLQ
+381 LLTGQDIIKNLKQ
-393 KTAQNRD
+393 NKANRD
-400 GIIIPACSL
+400 GIIIPSCAL
-409 RDGEDIFLDDY
+409 REGEDIFLDDY
-420 TLDDIKNAFPN
+420 TLEDIKKAFPD
-431 ESVKVVSDAISLKNI
+431 EEIKVASDAIMLKNL
-446 LANWHEIECERT
+446 LADWHNIKCERS

>member
-1 MYNKTNKYK
+1 M
-10 KEGDFLA
+10 A

-40 KILAINGQDLT
+40 KIISINEQELT

-58 ALADEEIEMLIEHA
+58 ALADEEIEMLIEHEN
-72 DGEQELIGFEK
+72 GEQEIIAFEK

-140 VTMTNMGPNDL
+140 VTMTNMGPRDL
-151 KRIERLHLSPLYISV
+151 ERIHRLHLSPLYISV
-166 HTTNPKLRSQML
+166 HTTNPKLRGEML
-178 RTKRAELIM
+178 RTKRGELIM
-187 EQLNNLNKANVE
+187 EQLAKLNEADVE

-226 RPFAKT
+226 QPYAKT

-246 CYPLTTFD
+246 CYPLKTFD
-254 AEGAKKVIEQVSIW
+254 AQGAKKVIEQVRHW
-268 QDKMRKETGKA
+268 QEKMRKQTGKN
-279 FVYLS
+279 FIYLS
-284 DEFYLMA
+284 DEFYLLA
-291 NMPLPVAD
+291 GEPLPKAE

-322 DTVVENN
+322 ETEINPNN
-329 KYIEPLNLDIVCGK
+329 YQKSLNLDIICGK
-343 SAGKVIKNLVSDL
+343 SAGKVIKNLVDEL
-356 QINNLS
+356 NIDNLN
-362 ANVRAMENDFFGHE
+362 ANVLALENEFFGHE

-381 LLTGQDIIKNLQ
+381 LLTGQDIIKNLKQ
-393 KTAQNRD
+393 NKTNRD
-400 GIIIPACSL
+400 GIIIPSCAL
-409 RDGEDIFLDDY
+409 REGEDIFLDDY
-420 TLDDIKNAFPN
+420 TLEDIKKAFPD
-431 ESVKVVSDAISLKNI
+431 EEVKVASDAIMLKNL
-446 LANWHEIECERT
+446 LADWHNIKCERS

>member
-1 MYNKTNKYK
+1 M
-10 KEGDFLA
+10 A

-40 KILAINGQDLT
+40 KIISINEQELT

-58 ALADEEIEMLIEHA
+58 ALADEEIEMLIEHEN
-72 DGEQELIGFEK
+72 GEQEIIAFEK
-83 DIDEELGAEFESA
+83 DIDEEFGAEFESA

-140 VTMTNMGPNDL
+140 VTMTNMGPRDL
-151 KRIERLHLSPLYISV
+151 ERIHRLHLSPLYISV
-166 HTTNPKLRSQML
+166 HTTNPKLRGEML
-178 RTKRAELIM
+178 RTKRGELIM
-187 EQLNNLNKANVE
+187 EQLAKLNEADVE

-205 LCPGLNDGEE
+205 LCPGLNDGAE

-226 RPFAKT
+226 QPCAKT
-232 LGIVPVGLTKFREN
+232 LGVVPVGLTKFREN
-246 CYPLTTFD
+246 CYPLKTFD
-254 AEGAKKVIEQVSIW
+254 AQGAKKVIEQVRHW
-268 QDKMRKETGKA
+268 QEKMRKQTGKN
-279 FVYLS
+279 FIYLS
-284 DEFYLMA
+284 DEFYLLA
-291 NMPLPVAD
+291 GEALPKAE

-322 DTVVENN
+322 ETKINPNN
-329 KYIEPLNLDIVCGK
+329 YQKLLNLDIICGK
-343 SAGKVIKNLVSDL
+343 SAGKVIKNLVDEL
-356 QINNLS
+356 NIDNLN
-362 ANVRAMENDFFGHE
+362 ANVLALENEFFGHE

-381 LLTGQDIIKNLQ
+381 LLTGQDIIKNLKQ
-393 KTAQNRD
+393 NKANRD
-400 GIIIPACSL
+400 GIIIPSCAL
-409 RDGEDIFLDDY
+409 REGEDIFLDDY
-420 TLDDIKNAFPN
+420 TLEDIKKAFPD
-431 ESVKVVSDAISLKNI
+431 EEVKVASDAIMLKNL
-446 LANWHEIECERT
+446 LADWHNIKCERS

>member
-1 MYNKTNKYK
+1 M
-10 KEGDFLA
+10 A

-40 KILAINGQDLT
+40 KIISINEQELT

-58 ALADEEIEMLIEHA
+58 ALADEEIEMLIEHEN
-72 DGEQELIGFEK
+72 GEQEIVAFEK
-83 DIDEELGAEFESA
+83 DMDEELGAEFESA

-140 VTMTNMGPNDL
+140 VTMTNMGPRDL
-151 KRIERLHLSPLYISV
+151 ERIHRLHLSPLYISV
-166 HTTNPKLRSQML
+166 HTTNPKLRGEML
-178 RTKRAELIM
+178 RTKRGELIM
-187 EQLNNLNKANVE
+187 EQLAKLNEADVE

-205 LCPGLNDGEE
+205 LCPGLNDGAE

-226 RPFAKT
+226 QPCAKT
-232 LGIVPVGLTKFREN
+232 LGVVPVGLTKFREN
-246 CYPLTTFD
+246 CYPLKTFD
-254 AEGAKKVIEQVSIW
+254 AQGAKKVIEQVRHW
-268 QDKMRKETGKA
+268 QEKMRKQTGKN
-279 FVYLS
+279 FIYLS
-284 DEFYLMA
+284 DEFYLLA
-291 NMPLPVAD
+291 GEPLPKAE

-322 DTVVENN
+322 ETEINPNN
-329 KYIEPLNLDIVCGK
+329 YQKLLNLDIICGK
-343 SAGKVIKNLVSDL
+343 SAGKVIKNLVDEL
-356 QINNLS
+356 NIDNLN
-362 ANVRAMENDFFGHE
+362 ANVLALENEFFGHE

-381 LLTGQDIIKNLQ
+381 LLTGQDIIKNLKQ
-393 KTAQNRD
+393 NKANRD
-400 GIIIPACSL
+400 GIIIPSCAL
-409 RDGEDIFLDDY
+409 REGEDIFLDDY
-420 TLDDIKNAFPN
+420 TLEDIKKAFPD
-431 ESVKVVSDAISLKNI
+431 EEVKVASDAIMLKNL
-446 LANWHEIECERT
+446 LADWHNIKCERS

>member
-1 MYNKTNKYK
+1 M
-10 KEGDFLA
+10 A

-40 KILAINGQDLT
+40 KIISINEQELT

-58 ALADEEIEMLIEHA
+58 ALADEEIEMLIEHEN
-72 DGEQELIGFEK
+72 GEQEIIAFEK

-140 VTMTNMGPNDL
+140 VTMTNMGPRDL
-151 KRIERLHLSPLYISV
+151 ERIHRLHLSPLYISV
-166 HTTNPKLRSQML
+166 HTTNPKLRGEML
-178 RTKRAELIM
+178 RTKRGELIM
-187 EQLNNLNKANVE
+187 EQLAKLNEADVE

-205 LCPGLNDGEE
+205 LCPGLNDGAE

-226 RPFAKT
+226 QPCAKT

-246 CYPLTTFD
+246 CYPLKTFD
-254 AEGAKKVIEQVSIW
+254 AQGAKKVIEQVRHW
-268 QDKMRKETGKA
+268 QEKMRKQTGKN
-279 FVYLS
+279 FIYLS
-284 DEFYLMA
+284 DEFYLLA
-291 NMPLPVAD
+291 GEPLPKAE

-322 DTVVENN
+322 ETKINPNN
-329 KYIEPLNLDIVCGK
+329 YQKLLNLDIICGK
-343 SAGKVIKNLVSDL
+343 SAGKVIKNLVDEL
-356 QINNLS
+356 NIDNLN
-362 ANVRAMENDFFGHE
+362 ANVLALENEFFGHE

-381 LLTGQDIIKNLQ
+381 LLTGQDIIKNLKQ
-393 KTAQNRD
+393 NKANRD
-400 GIIIPACSL
+400 GIIIPSCAL
-409 RDGEDIFLDDY
+409 REGEDIFLDDY
-420 TLDDIKNAFPN
+420 TLEDIKKAFPD
-431 ESVKVVSDAISLKNI
+431 EEVKVASDAIMLKNL
-446 LANWHEIECERT
+446 LADWHNIKCERS

>member
-1 MYNKTNKYK
+1 M
-10 KEGDFLA
+10 A

-40 KILAINGQDLT
+40 KIISINEQELT

-58 ALADEEIEMLIEHA
+58 ALADEEIEMLIEHEN
-72 DGEQELIGFEK
+72 GEQEIIAFEK

-140 VTMTNMGPNDL
+140 VTMTNMGPRDL
-151 KRIERLHLSPLYISV
+151 ERIHRLHLSPLYISV
-166 HTTNPKLRSQML
+166 HTTNPKLRGEML
-178 RTKRAELIM
+178 RTKRGELIM
-187 EQLNNLNKANVE
+187 EQLAKLNEADVE

-205 LCPGLNDGEE
+205 LCPGLNDGAE

-226 RPFAKT
+226 QPCAKT

-246 CYPLTTFD
+246 CYPLKTFD
-254 AEGAKKVIEQVSIW
+254 AQGAKKVIEQVRHW
-268 QDKMRKETGKA
+268 QEKMRKQTGKN
-279 FVYLS
+279 FIYLS
-284 DEFYLMA
+284 DEFYLLA
-291 NMPLPVAD
+291 GEPLPKAE

-322 DTVVENN
+322 ETKINPNN
-329 KYIEPLNLDIVCGK
+329 YQKLLNLDIICGK
-343 SAGKVIKNLVSDL
+343 SAGKVIKNLVDEL
-356 QINNLS
+356 NIDNLN
-362 ANVRAMENDFFGHE
+362 ANVLALENEFFGHE

-381 LLTGQDIIKNLQ
+381 LLTGQDIIKNLKQ
-393 KTAQNRD
+393 NKANRD
-400 GIIIPACSL
+400 GIIIPSCAL
-409 RDGEDIFLDDY
+409 REGEDIFLDDY
-420 TLDDIKNAFPN
+420 TLEDIK
-431 ESVKVVSDAISLKNI
+431 K
-446 LANWHEIECERT
+446 
-458 KAIYTWQSN
+458 Y
-467 ASYTK
+467 

>member
-1 MYNKTNKYK
+1 M
-10 KEGDFLA
+10 A

-40 KILAINGQDLT
+40 KIISINEQELT

-58 ALADEEIEMLIEHA
+58 ALADEEIEMLIEHEN
-72 DGEQELIGFEK
+72 GEQEIIAFEK
-83 DIDEELGAEFESA
+83 DMDEELGAEFESA

-140 VTMTNMGPNDL
+140 VTMTNMGPRDL
-151 KRIERLHLSPLYISV
+151 ERIHRLHLSPLYISV
-166 HTTNPKLRSQML
+166 HTTNPKLRGEML
-178 RTKRAELIM
+178 RTKRGELIM
-187 EQLNNLNKANVE
+187 EQLAKLNEADVE

-205 LCPGLNDGEE
+205 LCPGLNDGAE

-226 RPFAKT
+226 QPYAKT

-246 CYPLTTFD
+246 CYPLKTFD
-254 AEGAKKVIEQVSIW
+254 GQGAKKVIEQVRHW
-268 QDKMRKETGKA
+268 QEKMRKQIGKN
-279 FVYLS
+279 FIYLS
-284 DEFYLMA
+284 DEFYLLA
-291 NMPLPVAD
+291 GEPLPKAE

-322 DTVVENN
+322 ETEINPNN
-329 KYIEPLNLDIVCGK
+329 YQKLLNLDIICGK
-343 SAGKVIKNLVSDL
+343 SAGKVIKNLVDEL
-356 QINNLS
+356 NIDNLN
-362 ANVRAMENDFFGHE
+362 ANVLALENEFFGHE

-381 LLTGQDIIKNLQ
+381 LLTGQDIIKNLKQ
-393 KTAQNRD
+393 NKANRD
-400 GIIIPACSL
+400 GIIIPSCAL
-409 RDGEDIFLDDY
+409 REGEDIFLDDY
-420 TLDDIKNAFPN
+420 TLEDIKKAFPD
-431 ESVKVVSDAISLKNI
+431 EEVKVASDAIMLKNL
-446 LANWHEIECERT
+446 LADWHNIKCERS